1 MLADLAMGLMA
12 LINLVIIVLL
22 CGPVM
27 HVLKD
32 YDMQSQ
38 SGLVPEFNRTRFPFL
53 DRTIDRDVWV
63 APESDDPIGGISG
76 RDLRESESC

>member
-27 HVLKD
+27 QVLRD

-38 SGLVPEFNRTRFPFL
+38 SGLSPEFNRTRFPFL
-53 DRTIDRDVWV
+53 DQSIDKDVWV
-63 APESDDPIGGISG
+63 VPESDDAIRGISG